1 MKMKRT
7 SSHEGESPVRL
18 DAKDAKLLAILRDD
32 ARMPVSALA
41 KRLGLNRDT
50 VKYRMRRLERTGVVR
65 RYYAEVD
72 RSVFGMLVCRVFL
85 LLDES
90 DQRKQALLVQE
101 LKNHPNTEALLEYN
115 DRWDLKW
122 VLVAQHLEE
131 LDDIIMRISTKHSGA
146 ILEKDTLVVVRW
158 TRAAGWE
165 SEQRREALD
174 DADKQIL
181 ARLSADC
188 RVNAVSLARDVGLGS
203 DAVIA
208 RIKRLKTSG
217 VIRRFTISVDQQR
230 LGRQQYTVM
239 LQMKQF
245 DERHQSMLKEFVRAR
260 PQIIR
265 CMKTIGTWDIMM
277 MFSVESTGEFHTMVK
292 ALKVMFSDVIK
303 NYESYLVYRETF
315 VTPLPPRVLGVEE
328 TARTTRKKRAKG

>member
-1 MKMKRT
+1 MKRKN
-7 SSHEGESPVRL
+7 SVRSDAPVRL

-32 ARMPVSALA
+32 ARTPISGLA
-41 KRLGLNRDT
+41 KLLGLNRDT
-50 VKYRMRRLERTGVVR
+50 VKYRMKRLEKTGVVR
-65 RYYAEVD
+65 RYYAEID

-101 LKNHPNTEALLEYN
+101 LKDHPNTEALLEYN

-131 LDDIIMRISTKHSGA
+131 LDDIIMRISTKYSGV

-158 TRAAGWE
+158 TRAAAWDP
-165 SEQRREALD
+165 EQQGDALD
-174 DADKQIL
+174 DTDRRIL
-181 ARLSADC
+181 SLLSADC
-188 RVNAVSLARDVGLGS
+188 RENAVGIARKVHLGS

-208 RIKRLKTSG
+208 RIKRLKLSG
-217 VIRRFTISVDQQR
+217 VIRRFTISIDQQR
-230 LGRQQYTVM
+230 LGRQQYTIM

-245 DERHQSMLKEFVRAR
+245 DEHHQSKLKEFVRAR
-260 PQIIR
+260 PQILR

-277 MFSVESTGEFHTMVK
+277 MISVDDTTQFHGIVK
-292 ALKVMFSDVIK
+292 SLKQTFSDVIK

-315 VTPLPPRVLGVEE
+315 VTSLPRCIVGVEE
-328 TARTTRKKRAKG
+328 IVKTTRKKKS

>member
-1 MKMKRT
+1 MRMLL
-7 SSHEGESPVRL
+7 SHRIGASVRL
-18 DAKDAKLLAILRDD
+18 DAKDTRLLMLLRDD
-32 ARMPVSALA
+32 ARMPISMLA

-50 VKYRMRRLERTGVVR
+50 VKYRMKRLETSGVIR
-65 RYYAEVD
+65 RYYAEID

-85 LLDES
+85 LLDET
-90 DQRKQALLVQE
+90 DQKKQALLVQE
-101 LKNHPNTEALLEYN
+101 LKDHPNTEALLEYN

-122 VLVAQHLEE
+122 VLVAHTLEE
-131 LDDIIMRISTKHSGA
+131 LDDIIMRIATKYAGV

-158 TRAAGWE
+158 TRATGWDP
-165 SEQRREALD
+165 EQQRETID
-174 DADKQIL
+174 DVDMRLL
-181 ARLSADC
+181 ARLSDDC
-188 RVNAVSLARDVGLGS
+188 RENAVSLARAVSLGS

-208 RIKRLKTSG
+208 RIKRLKSSG
-217 VIRRFTISVDQQR
+217 VIRKFTINIDQQR

-245 DERHQSMLKEFVRAR
+245 DERHQSMLKEFVRER
-260 PQIIR
+260 PQVIR

-277 MFSVESTGEFHTMVK
+277 MISVGDVTEFHMIVK

-315 VTPLPPRVLGVEE
+315 VTPLPRRVLGMEE
-328 TARTTRKKRAKG
+328 TTPKRKRKSS